1 MKKKKKKNVVKKT
14 KKRRTMVVQLMMT
27 WRTSSI
33 LSILHITILRKVVFI
48 NVSLVAEDF
57 DNYILLSNS
66 CISSKQGTSSWVARF
81 AEGSHICWRYCKT
94 SPWLEQVTSE
104 VGCMN
109 CKTNPTVCSRKLN
122 SAKDYN
128 VTVLWSCFPI
138 IVLLWY
144 VVTLARIDHAVW
156 VSLLLLMHC

>member
-1 MKKKKKKNVVKKT
+1 MFDDYLSFTLLQVYEKMTMKEKKQNVVKKT
-14 KKRRTMVVQLMMT
+14 KKRRTLVVQLMMN

-66 CISSKQGTSSWVARF
+66 CVSSKQGTSRWVATRF

-94 SPWLEQVTSE
+94 SSWREEEVSE
-104 VGCMN
+104 GGTH
-109 CKTNPTVCSRKLN
+109 CKTNPTVCSRKSN
-122 SAKDYN
+122 
-128 VTVLWSCFPI
+128 
-138 IVLLWY
+138 
-144 VVTLARIDHAVW
+144 
-156 VSLLLLMHC
+156 

>member
-1 MKKKKKKNVVKKT
+1 MFDDYLSFQLLQVYEKMTMKEKKQNVVKKT
-14 KKRRTMVVQLMMT
+14 KKRRTLVVQLMMN

-66 CISSKQGTSSWVARF
+66 CVSSKQGTSRWVARF

-94 SPWLEQVTSE
+94 SSWREEEVSE
-104 VGCMN
+104 VGGTH
-109 CKTNPTVCSRKLN
+109 CKTNPTVCSRKSN
-122 SAKDYN
+122 
-128 VTVLWSCFPI
+128 
-138 IVLLWY
+138 
-144 VVTLARIDHAVW
+144 
-156 VSLLLLMHC
+156 